1 MSGTAPERTDVLVV
15 GGGPTGLVA
24 SLLLARHGL
33 RSIVVEQRET
43 TDEHPRAHELNA
55 RSIEILLSLGVGEDE
70 LAAEASPTEDA
81 GRVLFCRRIGEEIGR
96 IDLVADP
103 ARRAKYERHLRQRR
117 PYLNLSQSEAEK
129 VLVRHVRANP
139 AIDLRF
145 GCRWSG
151 FEEQDGVVRSRVE
164 LAGVGGGTIES
175 RWLLGCDGAG
185 SRVRKAIG
193 VEMEGPAEIQQFVN
207 AFFRADLSKR
217 VPARAKLYWIF
228 DPEFAGVFVA
238 HHVERRWVYGVPVR
252 TPWERSED
260 YDAETMRA
268 RIEGALGGPVP
279 GLRVESTSTW
289 RMSAQ
294 VATSYGRA
302 RTWLL
307 GDAAHRF
314 PPTGGLGMNTGIA
327 DAHGVAWKIA
337 LVDAGRAPAS
347 VVETYGRERRPVARR
362 NCDESRRNFE
372 KMLDVLRAVGLDPAR
387 ADDAARVLSS
397 GFVRGLPTGVRG
409 ALVRTAAA
417 PVRWLIGRALRP
429 GPASD
434 RARAE
439 IARQVDHFDRLNLD
453 VGYVY
458 EEGALVPDGTPP
470 EPERGPGDYVPS
482 TRPGARLPH
491 AWVRRDGREVSTLN
505 LLDGTRFTL
514 LLPPERVRS
523 LAGCEGEEVAL
534 LDATGFPSDLFPPDL
549 AWLVRPDG
557 HVGWRTRAADVDPAA
572 VHAALDAILGRAG
585 EGTSPVAPCVA
596 PPTTTS

>member
-1 MSGTAPERTDVLVV
+1 MSDVGAERTDVLVV

-33 RSIVVEQRET
+33 RSIVVERRDAV
-43 TDEHPRAHELNA
+43 DEHPRAHELNA
-55 RSIEILLSLGVGEDE
+55 RSLEILASLGVGEDE

-81 GRVLFCRRIGEEIGR
+81 GRILFCRRIREEIGR

-103 ARRAKYERHLRQRR
+103 ERRAKYERHLRQRR
-117 PYLNLSQSEAEK
+117 PYLNLSQSETEK
-129 VLVRHVRANP
+129 VLVRHVRATP
-139 AIDLRF
+139 AVDLRF
-145 GCRWSG
+145 GHRWLG
-151 FEEQDGVVRSRVE
+151 LEEDDGVVRSRV
-164 LAGVGGGTIES
+164 AASGGVETTIES

-185 SRVRKAIG
+185 SPVRKAIG
-193 VEMEGPAEIQQFVN
+193 VDMEGPAEIQQFVN
-207 AFFRADLSKR
+207 AFFRADLSRR

-228 DPEFAGVFVA
+228 DPEFAGVLVA

-252 TPWERSED
+252 TPWERPED

-279 GLRVESTSTW
+279 GLRVESLSTW

-294 VATSYGRA
+294 VATNYGRA

-347 VVETYGRERRPVARR
+347 LVETYGRERRPVARR

-397 GFVRGLPTGVRG
+397 GFVRGLPGGVRR
-409 ALVRTAAA
+409 ALVRAAAA
-417 PVRWLIGRALRP
+417 PVRWMIGRALRP
-429 GPASD
+429 GPASE

-458 EEGALVPDGTPP
+458 EEGALVPDDSPP

-491 AWVRRDGREVSTLN
+491 AWVRSEGRGVSTLD
-505 LLDGTRFTL
+505 LLDPTRFTL
-514 LLPPERVRS
+514 LASHARAPE
-523 LAGCEGEEVAL
+523 LASCGGDEIAAL
-534 LDATGFPSDLFPPDL
+534 DTTGFPADLFPEDRVL
-549 AWLVRPDG
+549 LVRPDG
-557 HVGWRTRAADVDPAA
+557 HVGWRARAADVDPAA
-572 VHAALDAILGRAG
+572 VRAALDAILGRTRSASSPG
-585 EGTSPVAPCVA
+585 EDPVRTTPTS
-596 PPTTTS
+596 